1 MLRIVVLVVVS
12 GVGVVG
18 RRGPLFSPI
27 CNFFRAEYTSLLIAT
42 MTPT

>member
-1 MLRIVVLVVVS
+1 MFRIVVLVLVS

-18 RRGPLFSPI
+18 RRGPLFIPI
-27 CNFFRAEYTSLLIAT
+27 SKFFRAERTSLLIAT